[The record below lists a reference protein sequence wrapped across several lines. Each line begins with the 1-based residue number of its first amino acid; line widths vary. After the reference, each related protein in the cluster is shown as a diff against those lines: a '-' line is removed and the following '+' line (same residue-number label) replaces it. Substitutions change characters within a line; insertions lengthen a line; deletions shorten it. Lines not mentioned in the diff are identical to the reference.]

1 MLKGETGVNIYIME
15 EDEKIKIGRRKT
27 DKSIPVPWRSDLS
40 GSKINSVL

>member
-1 MLKGETGVNIYIME
+1 ME